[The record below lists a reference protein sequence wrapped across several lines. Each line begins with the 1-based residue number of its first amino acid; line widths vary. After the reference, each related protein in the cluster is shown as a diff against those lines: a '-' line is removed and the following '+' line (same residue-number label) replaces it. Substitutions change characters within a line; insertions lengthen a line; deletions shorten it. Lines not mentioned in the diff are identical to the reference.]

1 MDALQLYASDSDS
14 DTGEFTARSLKKHR
28 CQQVEDLIADRNAVH
43 ALPKQSPRRPLPSP
57 PPEFLK
63 SFPDLVTKKKG
74 VDECGGH
81 GRRVRTF
88 PHVEGNFSL
97 HVFIPVALSTVVRSK
112 LVPYLRKAAE
122 LFPGLQSMEEDFV
135 SPSPR
140 GISLANEYHISL
152 GHTVPIRIH
161 QIDTIVSMLRNKFR
175 GQKQFWMEFGSWE
188 VFINDEHTR
197 SFLSLE
203 IVAVG
208 NPEIKKQVS
217 LVDEVYKLH
226 NLPAFYKNPRPH
238 ISLAWALGDVTEP
251 LVAVAAELN
260 RLMGNGEMG
269 VVGVRAERKW
279 LWSSHASRVECKIG
293 QKLFPIWTANP

>member
-63 SFPDLVTKKKG
+63 SFPDL
-74 VDECGGH
+74 DECGGQ

-152 GHTVPIRIH
+152 GRTVPIRIH

-260 RLMGNGEMG
+260 RLMENGEMG